1 MELLLMIVFLI
12 VYVALFLYLVQV
24 PLSQSR
30 EIVLKSID
38 SPISGTISLVKKG
51 KKEVW
56 LRMFG
61 VTQGI
66 DARTFT
72 NKKSYWHK
80 VAEIILEKVKDKKH
94 AEVLYFGLGGGTIP
108 YLVGQNHEGVAQT
121 VVEIDPVL
129 VKIVR
134 EDFGLEHQESIRIV
148 EADAYR
154 LASEGYDFE
163 QYFDVV
169 MVDIFADEDSLAS
182 PASTDVS
189 FITYVRTLLKKEGML
204 VFNHPAHTPKAVE
217 GASRLVQ
224 NLESQG
230 WVVKQYKVFDSKRFF
245 RNVVV
250 KVEF

>member
-1 MELLLMIVFLI
+1 MLLLIFFLV
-12 VYVALFLYLVQV
+12 VYVALFLYLVQI
-24 PLSQSR
+24 PLSQTR

-72 NKKSYWHK
+72 DKKSYWHK
-80 VAEIILEKVKDKKH
+80 VAEIILEEVKDKKH
-94 AEVLYFGLGGGTIP
+94 AAVLYFGLGGGTIP
-108 YLVGQNHEGVAQT
+108 YLVSQNHEGVVQT

-129 VKIVR
+129 VKIVK
-134 EDFGLEHQESIRIV
+134 EDFGLANQESIRV
-148 EADAYR
+148 LEADAYR
-154 LASEGYDFE
+154 LASERHNFG

-169 MVDIFADEDSLAS
+169 MVDIFGDEDSLAS

-189 FITYVRTLLKKEGML
+189 FIAYVRTLLKKEGIL
-204 VFNHPAHTPKAVE
+204 VFNHPAHTKQAVE

-230 WVVKQYKVFDSKRFF
+230 WVVKQYKVFDNRRLF
-245 RNVVV
+245 RNIVV
-250 KVEF
+250 KVGF